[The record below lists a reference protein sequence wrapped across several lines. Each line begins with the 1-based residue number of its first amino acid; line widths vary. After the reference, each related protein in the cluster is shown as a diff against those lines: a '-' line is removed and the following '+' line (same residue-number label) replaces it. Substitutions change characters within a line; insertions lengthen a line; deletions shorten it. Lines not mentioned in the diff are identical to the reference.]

1 MPPKQE
7 SSQNNASKL
16 HKGRMREEKKEGEWK
31 KMYTSIKNNK
41 KIYMRDIKIS
51 AQGWTQFNSKGL
63 G

>member
-1 MPPKQE
+1 
-7 SSQNNASKL
+7 
-16 HKGRMREEKKEGEWK
+16 MREEKKEGEWK